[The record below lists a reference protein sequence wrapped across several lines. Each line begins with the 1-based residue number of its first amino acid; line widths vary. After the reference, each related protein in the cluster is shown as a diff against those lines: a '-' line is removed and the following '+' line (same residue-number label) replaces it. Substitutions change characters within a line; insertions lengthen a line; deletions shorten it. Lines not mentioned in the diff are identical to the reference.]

1 MPIKQIEEFRICRFE
16 FIIYH
21 ILSFTSV
28 EDLMTIFIPNDPKHN
43 STHGVL
49 VAEKAL

>member
-1 MPIKQIEEFRICRFE
+1 MLSLCLP
-16 FIIYH
+16 
-21 ILSFTSV
+21 LSFVAVYVAFCSYIV
-28 EDLMTIFIPNDPKHN
+28 EDLMTIFIANDPKHN

>member
-1 MPIKQIEEFRICRFE
+1 MILVICFVPI
-16 FIIYH
+16 
-21 ILSFTSV
+21 V

-43 STHGVL
+43 STHGDL